1 MLAFKYSEFANLIQ
15 TDFWYMAATC
25 GAMAVFS
32 CGATIAV
39 VELLKP
45 LIRKKK

>member
-1 MLAFKYSEFANLIQ
+1 MIVFEYSEFAHLIQ

-25 GAMAVFS
+25 GAMAVLA
-32 CGATIAV
+32 CGSLIAV
-39 VELLKP
+39 AEILKP